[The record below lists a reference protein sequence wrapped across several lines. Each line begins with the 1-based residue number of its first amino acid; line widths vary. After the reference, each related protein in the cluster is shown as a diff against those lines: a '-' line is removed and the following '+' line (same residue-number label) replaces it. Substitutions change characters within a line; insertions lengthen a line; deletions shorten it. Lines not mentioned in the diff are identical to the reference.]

1 MTIDAA
7 RLYELLP
14 AIYRIRD
21 EEHAGAL
28 KALIGVLAEQAAVLE
43 ESLAQLY
50 DDQFIETCAPW
61 VVPYIGDLIGYRPLH
76 ARVARVGG
84 ARAEVAHT
92 LAFRRRKGTAA
103 MLEQLARDVTG
114 WDAHVVEYFQLLAT
128 TQYMNH
134 VRRRAVAW
142 ADLRDWER
150 LERAGTA
157 FDRLAHTVDIR
168 RIDQRRGKHN
178 ISNIGL
184 FLWRLSA
191 CALTRSPAVRVGGD
205 ATRYVFHPAGLS
217 VPLFTKPALETT
229 ISHLSTPLDV
239 PLPISRRV
247 LHERLDAYY
256 GPGKSLFIEL
266 AAVRSDG
273 SIDPTKK
280 PVAVDIKDVHACNL
294 GDLVDDQGNAVL
306 GADGLP
312 VWAHTPVTRIAI
324 DPELGRL
331 AFPADPATAVLVTW
345 HYGFSADTGGGE
357 YERAATFDREL
368 KPVVVVSAPQSIQNA
383 IDGLNGAGVVE
394 VHDSG
399 RYSEALSVKA
409 AEAGR
414 VEVRAS
420 NGHRPTIV
428 LGGELR
434 IEGAVNSEVTLNGLF
449 IIGGPI
455 KITGDVERVNIRH
468 CTLVPGSARD
478 ATQQVLPSVR
488 VESRGVTLSI
498 ERSIVGAIEL
508 PLGAVATISDSIVD
522 ATAETKLAYSGP
534 EGAYG
539 GELTLADTTVFGRVR
554 ATQMR
559 LATNSIVLAAVE
571 EAAPSGTLP
580 VDVDRRQEGCVRF
593 SFVPIGSRTPR
604 RFSCRPANSAEA
616 TRVRPQFTSI
626 RYGDPGYGQ
635 LGRRVA
641 LEILEGADDE
651 AEMGAF
657 HDLGQPQRETN
668 LRVRLDEYLRF
679 GLDAGIFYAS

>member
-1 MTIDAA
+1 MVMTIDAA

-217 VPLFTKPALETT
+217 VPLFTKPAVETT
-229 ISHLSTPLDV
+229 ISHLSTPEEQ
-239 PLPISRRV
+239 PLALKRR
-247 LHERLDAYY
+247 
-256 GPGKSLFIEL
+256 I
-266 AAVRSDG
+266 
-273 SIDPTKK
+273 
-280 PVAVDIKDVHACNL
+280 
-294 GDLVDDQGNAVL
+294 
-306 GADGLP
+306 
-312 VWAHTPVTRIAI
+312 
-324 DPELGRL
+324 
-331 AFPADPATAVLVTW
+331 
-345 HYGFSADTGGGE
+345 
-357 YERAATFDREL
+357 
-368 KPVVVVSAPQSIQNA
+368 VV
-383 IDGLNGAGVVE
+383 
-394 VHDSG
+394 
-399 RYSEALSVKA
+399 
-409 AEAGR
+409 
-414 VEVRAS
+414 
-420 NGHRPTIV
+420 
-428 LGGELR
+428 
-434 IEGAVNSEVTLNGLF
+434 
-449 IIGGPI
+449 
-455 KITGDVERVNIRH
+455 
-468 CTLVPGSARD
+468 
-478 ATQQVLPSVR
+478 
-488 VESRGVTLSI
+488 
-498 ERSIVGAIEL
+498 
-508 PLGAVATISDSIVD
+508 
-522 ATAETKLAYSGP
+522 
-534 EGAYG
+534 
-539 GELTLADTTVFGRVR
+539 
-554 ATQMR
+554 
-559 LATNSIVLAAVE
+559 
-571 EAAPSGTLP
+571 
-580 VDVDRRQEGCVRF
+580 
-593 SFVPIGSRTPR
+593 
-604 RFSCRPANSAEA
+604 
-616 TRVRPQFTSI
+616 
-626 RYGDPGYGQ
+626 
-635 LGRRVA
+635 
-641 LEILEGADDE
+641 
-651 AEMGAF
+651 
-657 HDLGQPQRETN
+657 
-668 LRVRLDEYLRF
+668 
-679 GLDAGIFYAS
+679 